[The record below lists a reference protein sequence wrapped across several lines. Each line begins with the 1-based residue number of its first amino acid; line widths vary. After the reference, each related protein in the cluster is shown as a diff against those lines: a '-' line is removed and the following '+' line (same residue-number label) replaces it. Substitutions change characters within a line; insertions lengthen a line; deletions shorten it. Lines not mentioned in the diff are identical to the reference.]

1 MASKWKV
8 VAEMAELK
16 HVEFDEETENAI
28 ELLADAIFPHTMDRD
43 QKRWVNQALR
53 RFLQVAWRG
62 PIQ

>member
-1 MASKWKV
+1 V
-8 VAEMAELK
+8 AELK
-16 HVEFDEETENAI
+16 HVEFDDATENAI

-43 QKRWVNQALR
+43 QKRRVDQALR

>member
-1 MASKWKV
+1 
-8 VAEMAELK
+8 MAELK